1 MKKDRKTHPLDRNND
16 HNDGRD
22 DGRDNGHDN
31 DGRGRIE

>member
-1 MKKDRKTHPLDRNND
+1 MKKDRKKHPLDRNND